1 MRKNIIGV
9 IIIVLAFVLI
19 FGWEFYGREQFSYKP
34 TLVVTA
40 TVEKGQTITSNL
52 LAERRLPQE
61 ALVDGSM
68 VMQDVS
74 QLVGKVAK
82 HYMARNSQITINDV
96 YEKDLYIKGNESIYK
111 IPSKWISSISS
122 TVRRGDI
129 VAIYDASGLR
139 LIGEYRVAFV
149 KDSSERE
156 ITNDDGTNHLE
167 EIDRVASSGVPAS
180 LEIITTVS
188 EYRDLYQTSLSSS
201 LLVVQKIK

>member
-96 YEKDLYIKGNESIYK
+96 YEKDLYIKGMNRFIK
-111 IPSKWISSISS
+111 FLQMDQQHQFLCSK
-122 TVRRGDI
+122 RRYRCD
-129 VAIYDASGLR
+129 LR
-139 LIGEYRVAFV
+139 C
-149 KDSSERE
+149 ER
-156 ITNDDGTNHLE
+156 ITLN
-167 EIDRVASSGVPAS
+167 R
-180 LEIITTVS
+180 
-188 EYRDLYQTSLSSS
+188 
-201 LLVVQKIK
+201 